1 MDKTVTNG
9 TTPSKDT
16 APDLAAYQAQWTK
29 IHNETIRQIERVR
42 EQEQHMR
49 SAQQL
54 SKTSRSSSVN

>member
-9 TTPSKDT
+9 TTPSKDA

-42 EQEQHMR
+42 GE
-49 SAQQL
+49 QL
-54 SKTSRSSSVN
+54 SKGGCVWIVY